1 MFISDS
7 NTRYTTAPP
16 MTSWWRFILQ
26 IVGRIRATTSLHTS
40 CLQQHEV
47 HPCTPYDVIVVIYT
61 ADSRQ
66 DTGSNITTY
75 VWSASSCLQQHAL
88 HPCTPYDVR
97 VAIYTADSRQDT
109 GNNITTYVVPAAT
122 CGYGQQHHYIRR
134 ACSNMRYTLAP
145 HMTSLWRFIL
155 QIVGR
160 IRATTPLHTSCLQQH
175 EVHPCTPYDVI
186 VAIYTADSR
195 QDKVSSR
202 SAR

>member
-1 MFISDS
+1 M
-7 NTRYTTAPP
+7 
-16 MTSWWRFILQ
+16 
-26 IVGRIRATTSLHTS
+26 
-40 CLQQHEV
+40 
-47 HPCTPYDVIVVIYT
+47 
-61 ADSRQ
+61 
-66 DTGSNITTY
+66 
-75 VWSASSCLQQHAL
+75 
-88 HPCTPYDVR
+88 

-109 GNNITTYVVPAAT
+109 GNNITTYVCPP
-122 CGYGQQHHYIRR
+122 HR

-195 QDKVSSR
+195 QDKALHSQQRSVSYNYGDVGNTGNISTGTNATPKFAFVSVSPFCTSFCFLGLQYKNILIFSVETSLHISMYPQIINTLR
-202 SAR
+202 LTTPQRLWIHKFINSTDPTFPRGIGEKEKYFTVSLTEI